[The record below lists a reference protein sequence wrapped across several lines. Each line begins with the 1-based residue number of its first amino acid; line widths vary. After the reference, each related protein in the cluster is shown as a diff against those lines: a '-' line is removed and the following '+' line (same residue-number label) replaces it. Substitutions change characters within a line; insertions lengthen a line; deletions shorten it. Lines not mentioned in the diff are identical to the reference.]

1 MKRLTEQQIRQVI
14 REELKDFLLEEGIAK
29 TIGNAIGI
37 AAMLKVMEPT
47 AIAQDPLR
55 HTPSYQADVKKA
67 VDELGIKD
75 LKSMIKGELG
85 KTQPQVLQTIQDSN
99 KLYDFFKQ
107 QDIDLAHTESTPNSK
122 MADIIKKYKQNPKS
136 LSQDEMKVYQARE
149 KFKALGYAISQ
160 NNKLTTLGSISQR
173 LLTTADPSSKDT
185 LQDLGTDMV
194 ANLSKDE
201 KAKETLLNIFI
212 QDVFS
217 DLRSVGQT
225 VVNGYTPEG
234 QLKPTS
240 QSIDDD
246 TAFKLAAV
254 YANANDMLPN
264 QESYSWVDV
273 DKALIANKDKLY
285 RIGNVNADESWNFNA
300 KLPLTVA
307 AETKVFTK
315 AELEDWTN
323 QVLSNPQ
330 YQANMYTAEYRED
343 DTSLKKENKIN
354 KLRQRLNELR
364 GVYV

>member
-1 MKRLTEQQIRQVI
+1 MKRLTEQQLRQVI
-14 REELKDFLLEEGIAK
+14 REELKHFILEEGMAK
-29 TIGNAIGI
+29 TIGHAIGI
-37 AAMLKVMEPT
+37 AAMLKAMQPT
-47 AIAQDPLR
+47 AIAQDPQR
-55 HTPSYQADVKKA
+55 NTAGYQANFEKG
-67 VDELGIKD
+67 VDELGMKD
-75 LKSMIKGELG
+75 FQKMVAGNLSN
-85 KTQPQVLQTIQDSN
+85 QPEVLTTIQNSS

-107 QDIDLAHTESTPNSK
+107 QDIDLSDTESTPNSK
-122 MADIIKKYKQNPKS
+122 MADILQKHKQDPKS
-136 LSQDEMKVYQARE
+136 LSEDERKVYQARE
-149 KFKALGYAISQ
+149 SFKSLSYTISQ
-160 NNKLTTLGSISQR
+160 NDELNTLGAISQR
-173 LLTTADPSSKDT
+173 LLTMADPSSKDT
-185 LQDLGTDMV
+185 LEDLGKDMV

-201 KAKETLLNIFI
+201 KAKEALLDIFV

-217 DLRSVGQT
+217 DLRSVGQS

-240 QSIDDD
+240 QSVDDD

-254 YANANDMLPN
+254 YANTNDMLPN

-273 DKALIANKDKLY
+273 DKALITHKDKLY
-285 RIGNVNADESWNFNA
+285 RIGNVNADETWNFNA

-323 QVLSNPQ
+323 QVLSNPK

-343 DTSLKKENKIN
+343 DSSLKKENKVN